1 MFSSIDYLTRK
12 ATFKQVVPS
21 IPITQEIPDSEDP
34 ATFEESKKQLV
45 EDFLRKAKQI
55 EYLID
60 SLPAAPEHTSFT
72 PPPISTKGDNHGGLA
87 VHTPEK
93 TFQDERDS
101 VDTDPDLIELEKE
114 MRAVNGEYQSVLEQ
128 AEKMQDQLKEVI
140 HHMLDEHRTLS
151 IDLLMPC

>member
-1 MFSSIDYLTRK
+1 M
-12 ATFKQVVPS
+12 
-21 IPITQEIPDSEDP
+21 
-34 ATFEESKKQLV
+34 

-128 AEKMQDQLKEVI
+128 AGASGMRPFCYFISAVWKSLRAECEQRKC
-140 HHMLDEHRTLS
+140 RTSSKRLFT
-151 IDLLMPC
+151 IC